1 MRVTFFLDALDAE
14 DDEEDLDGLRRLD
27 PDRDWRSF
35 QRGEQVWVLQ
45 TYLRLARAG
54 RPVELAA
61 APPGEGLIVFHAKQA
76 RALRRQRHLLGDAVL
91 VAARADNRQPLIADF
106 EIVQNGRFADGR
118 RRFHV
123 PHWPQP
129 GLLPRDPA
137 RGTAIR
143 RLVYKGF
150 DGNLHPDFR
159 GPEWRELLA
168 ARGIEWV
175 VDAARFAG
183 RDTDSQ
189 ALDWPDFRA
198 ADLVLAVRPEGRST
212 NKPASKLVN
221 AWLAGVPALLGP
233 EIAYR
238 ELRRSELD
246 YFEISSLAEARSAVD
261 RLLGDPGLYEAM
273 VENGRAR
280 AAEFTAEALLPRWE
294 TLLFETIPAL
304 VPPRWSRRVPL
315 ALRAAGRWL
324 GRTATLRPAR

>member
-1 MRVTFFLDALDAE
+1 MRVTFFLDVLDGK
-14 DDEEDLDGLRRLD
+14 EDLESLRHLD
-27 PDRDWRSF
+27 PDRDWRHF
-35 QRGEQVWVLQ
+35 QRGEQVWVVQ

-54 RPVELAA
+54 LPVELAS

-76 RALRRQRHLLGDAVL
+76 RALRRQAHLLGNAVL

-106 EIVQNGRFADGR
+106 EILQNAHFADGR

-150 DGNLHPDFR
+150 DGNLNPELR
-159 GPEWRELLA
+159 RPEWRQLLA
-168 ARGIEWV
+168 ERGIEWV
-175 VDAARFAG
+175 VDAAPFAG
-183 RDTDSQ
+183 RETDSQ
-189 ALDWPDFRA
+189 AIDWPDFRE
-198 ADLVLAVRPEGRST
+198 ADLILAVRPGDRHHTT
-212 NKPASKLVN
+212 NKPATKLVN

-233 EIAYR
+233 EVAYR

-246 YFEISSLAEARSAVD
+246 YFEVSSLAEAQAAVD
-261 RLLGDPGLYEAM
+261 RLLADPALYKAM

-280 AAEFTAEALLPRWE
+280 AAGFTAEAIVPRWE
-294 TLLFETIPAL
+294 KLLFETIPAL
-304 VPPRWSRRVPL
+304 APPRWSRRVPL

>member
-1 MRVTFFLDALDAE
+1 MRVTFFLDG
-14 DDEEDLDGLRRLD
+14 EEDLESLRRLD
-27 PDRDWRSF
+27 PDRDWRHF
-35 QRGEQVWVLQ
+35 QRGEQVWVVQ

-54 RPVELAA
+54 LPVELAA
-61 APPGEGLIVFHAKQA
+61 VPPGEGLIVFHAKQA
-76 RALRRQRHLLGDAVL
+76 RALQRQARLLGDAVL
-91 VAARADNRQPLIADF
+91 VAARADNRQPLVADF
-106 EIVQNGRFADGR
+106 EILQNGHFADGR
-118 RRFHV
+118 RRFHI

-150 DGNLHPDFR
+150 DSNLNPEFR
-159 GPEWRELLA
+159 RPEWRQLLA
-168 ARGIEWV
+168 DRGIEWV
-175 VDAARFAG
+175 VDAAPFAG
-183 RDTDSQ
+183 RATDSQ
-189 ALDWPDFRA
+189 AIDWPDFRE
-198 ADLVLAVRPEGRST
+198 ADLILAVRPGDKHRTT

-246 YFEISSLAEARSAVD
+246 YFEVSSLAEARAAVD
-261 RLLGDPGLYEAM
+261 RLLGDPGLYNAM

-280 AAEFTAEALLPRWE
+280 AAGFTAEALLPCWE

-304 VPPRWSRRVPL
+304 VPSPWSRRVPL

-324 GRTATLRPAR
+324 GRTSTLRPAR

>member
-1 MRVTFFLDALDAE
+1 MRVTFFLDG
-14 DDEEDLDGLRRLD
+14 EEDLDGLRRLD

-45 TYLRLARAG
+45 TFLRLARAG

-61 APPGEGLIVFHAKQA
+61 VPPSEGLIVFHAKQA

-106 EIVQNGRFADGR
+106 EVVQNGRFADGR
-118 RRFHV
+118 RRFHI

-129 GLLPRDPA
+129 GLLPRDPD

-150 DGNLHPDFR
+150 EGNLHPDFR
-159 GPEWRELLA
+159 RAEWRDFLA
-168 ARGIEWV
+168 ARDIEWV
-175 VDAARFAG
+175 VDAAPFAG
-183 RDTDSQ
+183 RETDSQ
-189 ALDWPDFRA
+189 ALDWPDFRQ

-221 AWLAGVPALLGP
+221 AWLAGTPALLGP
-233 EIAYR
+233 ETAYR

-246 YFEISSLAEARSAVD
+246 YFEVSSLPEAQKAVD
-261 RLLGDPGLYEAM
+261 RLLADPGLYGAM

-280 AAEFTAEALLPRWE
+280 AADFTATAVLPYWE
-294 TLLFETIPAL
+294 KLLFETIPSL
-304 VPPRWSRRVPL
+304 LPPRWTRRVPL
-315 ALRAAGRWL
+315 TLRAAGRWVA
-324 GRTATLRPAR
+324 RTAALRPAR

>member
-1 MRVTFFLDALDAE
+1 MRVTFFLAG
-14 DDEEDLDGLRRLD
+14 EEDLESLRCLD
-27 PDRDWRSF
+27 PDRDWRQF

-45 TYLRLARAG
+45 TYLRLVRAG
-54 RPVELAA
+54 FPVELAGV
-61 APPGEGLIVFHAKQA
+61 PPREGLIVFHAKQA
-76 RALRRQRHLLGDAVL
+76 RALRRQAHLLGNAIL

-106 EIVQNGRFADGR
+106 EILQNAHFADSR
-118 RRFHV
+118 RRFHM

-129 GLLPRDPA
+129 GLLPRDPT
-137 RGTAIR
+137 RGTAIK

-150 DGNLHPDFR
+150 EGNLSPEFQR
-159 GPEWRELLA
+159 PEWRQLLA
-168 ARGIEWV
+168 DRGVEWV

-183 RDTDSQ
+183 RETDSQ
-189 ALDWPDFRA
+189 AMDWPDFRQ
-198 ADLVLAVRPEGRST
+198 ADLILAVRPGDRSRAT

-233 EIAYR
+233 EVAYR

-246 YFEISSLAEARSAVD
+246 YFEISSLAEAQAAVD
-261 RLLGDPGLYEAM
+261 RLLGDPDLFKAM

-280 AAEFTAEALLPRWE
+280 AAGFTAEAILPRWE
-294 TLLFETIPAL
+294 KLLFETIPAL
-304 VPPRWSRRVPL
+304 APSRWSRRVPL

>member
-1 MRVTFFLDALDAE
+1 MRVIFFLDGE
-14 DDEEDLDGLRRLD
+14 KDLDGLRRLD

-61 APPGEGLIVFHAKQA
+61 TPPGEGLIVFHAKQA

-137 RGTAIR
+137 RGTAVR

-150 DGNLHPDFR
+150 DGNLSPEFR
-159 GPEWRELLA
+159 RLEWRQLLA
-168 ARGIEWV
+168 GRGIEWV
-175 VDAARFAG
+175 VDAAPFAG
-183 RDTDSQ
+183 RETDAQ
-189 ALDWPDFRA
+189 AIDWPDFRE
-198 ADLVLAVRPEGRST
+198 ADLILAVRPPDRRGAT

-246 YFEISSLAEARSAVD
+246 YCEVSSLAEAQAAVD
-261 RLLGDPGLYEAM
+261 RLLGDPGLYTAM
-273 VENGRAR
+273 VANGRAR
-280 AAEFTAEALLPRWE
+280 SADFTAAALLPRWE